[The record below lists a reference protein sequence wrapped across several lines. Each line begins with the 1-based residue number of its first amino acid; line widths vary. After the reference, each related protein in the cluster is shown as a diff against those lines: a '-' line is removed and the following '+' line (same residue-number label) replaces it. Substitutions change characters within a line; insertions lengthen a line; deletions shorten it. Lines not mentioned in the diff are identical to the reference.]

1 MAIDVTA
8 HLTIACN
15 RARVAALA
23 MDPERE
29 RTWIG
34 GIKETHVQTPLPLAV
49 GSRVAR
55 VASFAGRRVD
65 YVLEVVALELDALLD
80 MQSVQAPFP
89 MRVTYSFIDA
99 PDGGTVAGIRIR
111 GGSGGAMAMLGPLTA
126 CMVKRNISA
135 DLRRLKALLE
145 AGGGAT
151 TR

>member
-8 HLTIACN
+8 ELTIRQA
-15 RARVAALA
+15 RAAVAAYA

-34 GIKETHVQTPLPLAV
+34 GIKEMHLQTPLPLAV

-65 YVLEVVALELDALLD
+65 YVLEVVALETNALLD

-89 MRVTYSFIDA
+89 MRVTYSFADV
-99 PDGGTVAGIRIR
+99 PGGGTVAGIRIR
-111 GGSGGAMAMLGPLTA
+111 GGGGGAMAVLGPLTGW
-126 CMVKRNISA
+126 MVRRNISA

-145 AGGGAT
+145 AGSAT
-151 TR
+151 ATP